1 MKATDLETF
10 QSTYEQRFGC
20 CICLGPKLHMVSGQ
34 CQHRI
39 CDDCLYV
46 NNHRR
51 PCMEKC
57 PVCNME
63 NSFPVTKPIIPVQ
76 VIEIQRCIGVQVCPN
91 GCPAQMWYWEVEE
104 HNKDCPKACISPE
117 KKVSTPHRRRS
128 RVADRG
134 QVTTRLGTP
143 RQRSKRS
150 SALANRN
157 QRQLRPRLDS

>member
-1 MKATDLETF
+1 MKATDLQVF

-46 NNHRR
+46 DKERR

-57 PVCNME
+57 PVCGME
-63 NSFPVTKPIIPVQ
+63 NSFPHTRPIIPAQ
-76 VIEIQRCIGVQVCPN
+76 VIEIQRCIGVQECPN
-91 GCPAQMWYWEVEE
+91 GCAAQMWYWEVED
-104 HNKDCPKACISPE
+104 HTRNCPRSCKSPE
-117 KKVSTPHRRRS
+117 KVVTPRRRRS

-134 QVTTRLGTP
+134 CVSTTIGTP
-143 RQRSKRS
+143 RLRNKRP
-150 SALANRN
+150 RTEVH
-157 QRQLRPRLDS
+157 RRLRPRQET